1 MKYSGISILW
11 KMDKVVGT
19 IVHLHVTQV
28 WLPIEIYTYRNVYTV
43 KVIPE

>member
-1 MKYSGISILW
+1 MKYPGISILW

-19 IVHLHVTQV
+19 FVHLHVAQV